1 MPWQAAIQVKTHMT
15 NKRIDIVIPTA
26 INVVLM
32 VNENIIDN
40 LRLQQSSNLEQL
52 SLYKQAY
59 LVVNVTD
66 ELAVAR
72 QNFTGSNS

>member
-1 MPWQAAIQVKTHMT
+1 MK

-26 INVVLM
+26 INVILM

-40 LRLQQSSNLEQL
+40 LRLQQASNLEQL

-72 QNFTGSNS
+72 QNFTGTDS